1 MRAWGHKFPKVPNRV
16 TLLFISYFVLYIA
29 NSLFY
34 IRQEEKIADK
44 IWQCEPGLKAEL
56 TYNDS

>member
-1 MRAWGHKFPKVPNRV
+1 MGHKFPKVPNRT

-34 IRQEEKIADK
+34 IHQEEKIADK

-56 TYNDS
+56 TYNYF